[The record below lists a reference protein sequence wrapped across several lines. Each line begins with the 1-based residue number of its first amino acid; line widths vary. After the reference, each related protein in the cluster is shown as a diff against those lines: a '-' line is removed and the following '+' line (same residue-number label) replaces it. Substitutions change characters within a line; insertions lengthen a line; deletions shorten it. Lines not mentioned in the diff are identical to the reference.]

1 MTAPATRKQ
10 KPRSELVPPDTTC
23 NAHTKGKGTKLCSKQ
38 AGWGTDH
45 LGYGRCKLHGGSL
58 PNHRENA
65 KRLIAK
71 EGVRAFALPLNIDPK
86 DALLEELHRTAG
98 IIAFYEYQIN
108 ELAPKGTIADTLTGP
123 VGTEGPTESGAIQTP
138 KTEAHIWIRLHQ
150 EEREHYVKIAKVCI
164 DAGIAEREVRIAE
177 AQAAM
182 IAQGIRALL
191 QALNIPLDDPK
202 VRSAIR
208 ESMSSITTQ
217 ARELEPQ
224 SASSQRS

>member
-1 MTAPATRKQ
+1 MTAPKTKQ

-23 NAHTKGKGTKLCSKQ
+23 NAHKKTGGLCSKQ

-65 KRLIAK
+65 KKLIAK

-98 IIAFYEYQIN
+98 IIAFYEYQIT
-108 ELAPKGTIADTLTGP
+108 ELTGTTVTNALTGP
-123 VGTEGPTESGAIQTP
+123 VGTEGPTESGAEQYP
-138 KTEAHIWIRLHQ
+138 KSEAHIWIRLHQ

-164 DAGIAEREVRIAE
+164 DAGIAEREVKIAE

-191 QALNIPLDDPK
+191 NALNIPLDDPK

-208 ESMSSITTQ
+208 DSMSSITTQ
-217 ARELEPQ
+217 ARELEP
-224 SASSQRS
+224 AR